1 LKKADKQIRKFE
13 VGGYLREEAM
23 HQPIRDNL
31 EEYLKAE
38 YLKSSSRKVPQEF
51 DRHLEMCEECASEL
65 RLYQGQAE
73 MLRLLQPDANLDQRA
88 GFYARVM
95 EKIEQED
102 RSSIWSALLQ
112 PNFGRRLAMASAVL
126 VMLLGTYFVTSERS
140 EPVVASSDVV
150 FTGAPSATMAAADG
164 GLQQQRQRDAV
175 LANLAAYHE

>member
-1 LKKADKQIRKFE
+1 
-13 VGGYLREEAM
+13 M

-31 EEYLKAE
+31 EEYLKG
-38 YLKSSSRKVPQEF
+38 SGRKVPQEF
-51 DRHLEMCEECASEL
+51 DRHLEMCQECASEL

-73 MLRLLQPDANLDQRA
+73 MLRLLQPDGELDARA

-95 EKIEQED
+95 DKIEQED

-140 EPVVASSDVV
+140 EPIVAASDVI
-150 FTGAPSATMAAADG
+150 FTGAATATLTAADD
-164 GLQQQRQRDAV
+164 GLRQQRQRDAV
-175 LANLAAYHE
+175 LVNLAAYHE

>member
-1 LKKADKQIRKFE
+1 
-13 VGGYLREEAM
+13 M
-23 HQPIRDNL
+23 HQAIRDNL
-31 EEYLKAE
+31 EEYLK
-38 YLKSSSRKVPQEF
+38 SSGRKVPQEF

-73 MLRLLQPDANLDQRA
+73 MLRLLQPNGELDPRA

-102 RSSIWSALLQ
+102 RGSIWSALLQ

-126 VMLLGTYFVTSERS
+126 VMLLGTYFVASETSE
-140 EPVVASSDVV
+140 PMVASSDVI
-150 FTGAPSATMAAADG
+150 FTGASPATTAADV

-175 LANLAAYHE
+175 LVNLAAYHE